1 MTFNEIYNFCEEV
14 LFLLKDFGIRIIDF
28 CSQEFIIMG
37 SSFTMLQILFGTG
50 LITFLSI
57 AILRFL
63 L

>member
-14 LFLLKDFGIRIIDF
+14 LYLLKDFGIKIIDF
-28 CSQEFIIMG
+28 CGQEFVIMG
-37 SSFTMLQILFGTG
+37 GSFTMLQILFGTG